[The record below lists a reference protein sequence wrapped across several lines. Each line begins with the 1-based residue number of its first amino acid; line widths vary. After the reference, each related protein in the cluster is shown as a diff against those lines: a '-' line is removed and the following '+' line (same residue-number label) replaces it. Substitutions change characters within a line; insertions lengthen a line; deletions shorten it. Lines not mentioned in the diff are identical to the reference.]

1 MNTEFSMCRGR
12 QRCQG
17 SLIDSG
23 YNLSTNCSILSFC
36 PCQALKVTK
45 IRQNKLSK
53 QELEQALNQE
63 SSLLQQIAKLNKAE
77 QERIRKIEEERKRK
91 EAEEK
96 KRQEEEEKR
105 RLQEEEDKKARAE
118 MERVRKAEEAKR
130 LKEEE
135 QRAALEKQMVRKTS
149 KSILSHEP

>member
-1 MNTEFSMCRGR
+1 MSI
-12 QRCQG
+12 Q
-17 SLIDSG
+17 I
-23 YNLSTNCSILSFC
+23 CSIFNSGS
-36 PCQALKVTK
+36 CQAIKVTK

-53 QELEQALNQE
+53 EELEQALNQE

-96 KRQEEEEKR
+96 KRQEEEERR

-118 MERVRKAEEAKR
+118 MEPVRKA
-130 LKEEE
+130 
-135 QRAALEKQMVRKTS
+135 Q
-149 KSILSHEP
+149 

>member
-1 MNTEFSMCRGR
+1 M
-12 QRCQG
+12 
-17 SLIDSG
+17 
-23 YNLSTNCSILSFC
+23 
-36 PCQALKVTK
+36 KVTK

-63 SSLLQQIAKLNKAE
+63 SLLLQQIAKLNKAE

-96 KRQEEEEKR
+96 KRQEEEERR

-135 QRAALEKQMVRKTS
+135 QRAALEKQMVRKSLKDISTV
-149 KSILSHEP
+149 LSMLVTEMKCIDDKFGMLVTDLMH

>member
-1 MNTEFSMCRGR
+1 MVYGP
-12 QRCQG
+12 
-17 SLIDSG
+17 
-23 YNLSTNCSILSFC
+23 YNLSIQICSIFNSGS
-36 PCQALKVTK
+36 CQAIKVTK

-96 KRQEEEEKR
+96 KRQEEEERR

-135 QRAALEKQMVRKTS
+135 QRAALEKQMVRK
-149 KSILSHEP
+149 KA